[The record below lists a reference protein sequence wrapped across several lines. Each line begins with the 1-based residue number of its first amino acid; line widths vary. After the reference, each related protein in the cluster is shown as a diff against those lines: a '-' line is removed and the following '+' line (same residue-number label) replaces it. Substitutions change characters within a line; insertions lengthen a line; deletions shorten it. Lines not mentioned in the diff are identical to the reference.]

1 MHLKEKQRFSVSDGE
16 HPGGCDG
23 NAGSENNWKEASVG
37 PRQDLLIQV
46 NSSWGFPFPCMT
58 ILKASTSTRKDHA
71 EYFTSFIFL
80 NFSTLW

>member
-1 MHLKEKQRFSVSDGE
+1 LGFFFFFSESFSSLGDFTSTLEMHLKEKQRFSVSDGE

-46 NSSWGFPFPCMT
+46 NSS
-58 ILKASTSTRKDHA
+58 
-71 EYFTSFIFL
+71 
-80 NFSTLW
+80 